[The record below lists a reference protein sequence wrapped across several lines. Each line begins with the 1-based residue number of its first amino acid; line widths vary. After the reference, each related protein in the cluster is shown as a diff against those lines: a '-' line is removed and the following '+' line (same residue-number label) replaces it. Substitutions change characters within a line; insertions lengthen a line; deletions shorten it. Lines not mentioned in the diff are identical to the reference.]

1 MVDLGALL
9 SQIGIEGEAQN
20 WVLRSLAVIL
30 SVFVVIM
37 ARRVITAMF
46 VAPLRYVVNRTPW
59 KLDNTLFEAALGPL
73 RMIIVAQ
80 VLVLIGR
87 VLLPDDSLYSLVAQG
102 IARVVTIIAMMI
114 LLYRFIDTLIS
125 SSKQVFNMTGL
136 VIEDRLLPF
145 IRVGLKILLISIG
158 AIIAVQSLGYDV
170 NGLVAAL
177 GAGGIG
183 LSLAAKDTLANIFGF
198 VSIVSDRP
206 LVVGDYVVTPFG
218 EGVVEHVGI
227 RSTQLRRLDQ
237 ALVMIP
243 NNLLNNCE
251 ILNWSRLA
259 KRRLDLVLLL
269 RYDSA
274 PELIEVFLGRA
285 RELLQERETVQKDS
299 IVVYFINFNA
309 SALEVMVRCYILLA
323 DWGEFTAEKQAINL
337 QLIDLAH
344 EVGVSFAYPSTSLYV
359 EQMPTFNMKN
369 VPPPESR
376 PDSGKTV
383 TGTYKPVAPHGDD
396 PDK

>member
-1 MVDLGALL
+1 MFDFGALL
-9 SQIGIEGEAQN
+9 SQIGIEGEAQS

-30 SVFVVIM
+30 SVIVVIL
-37 ARRVITAMF
+37 ARRIITAIV
-46 VAPLRYVVNRTPW
+46 VAPLRYLVNRTPW
-59 KLDNTLFEAALGPL
+59 KLDNTLFEASLGPL
-73 RMIIVAQ
+73 RLIIVAQ

-87 VLLPDDSLYSLVAQG
+87 VMLPDDSLYNQVAEG
-102 IARVVTIIAMMI
+102 IARVVTIIAVMI
-114 LLYRFIDTLIS
+114 LLYRVIDTVIS
-125 SSKQVFNMTGL
+125 SSKQVFSMTGL

-158 AIIAVQSLGYDV
+158 VIIAMQSLGYDV

-206 LVVGDYVVTPFG
+206 LVVGDYVVTPYG

-251 ILNWSRLA
+251 ILNWSRLS
-259 KRRLDLVLLL
+259 KRRLDLVLSL
-269 RYDSA
+269 RYDTA
-274 PELIEVFLGRA
+274 PERIEGFLA
-285 RELLQERETVQKDS
+285 RVREMLQERETVQQDS

-309 SALEVMVRCYILLA
+309 SALDVMVRCYILIA
-323 DWGEFTAEKQAINL
+323 DWGEFTAEKQTINL
-337 QLIDLAH
+337 KLIDLAH
-344 EVGVSFAYPSTSLYV
+344 EAGVNFAYPSTSLYV
-359 EQMPTFNMKN
+359 EQMPTFNTNN
-369 VPPPESR
+369 VTPHEPHPES
-376 PDSGKTV
+376 PKTA
-383 TGTYKPVAPHGDD
+383 TGSYKPVAPHGDD